1 MKSPPL
7 PETAT
12 RDRLRDQLEAIDG
25 VHKVVIEG
33 PPLVAYVICERSDSA
48 PVELLVRAVLA
59 KAGME
64 ASSVDVRICYL
75 AATQAPRRVRF
86 LHSRLQHRGGAGRVV
101 ASVGLEWAGEEFE
114 REVEGESGGG
124 PMELRLAALATL
136 RTLEAVIGGVLE
148 FRLVGIRALRAFD
161 ADLIVVL
168 VHTEHS
174 ATPLIGAAL
183 ATGDPYR
190 SASVAVLNA
199 TNRILGNYLVTHN

>member
-1 MKSPPL
+1 MKSPAPD
-7 PETAT
+7 TAT
-12 RDRLRDQLEAIDG
+12 RDRLRAQIEAIDG
-25 VHKVVIEG
+25 VQKVVLEG
-33 PPLVAYVICERSDSA
+33 PPLVAYVICAERNDSS

-59 KAGME
+59 REGLE

-75 AATQAPRRVRF
+75 VSTQAPRRVRF
-86 LHSRLQHRGGAGRVV
+86 LHSRLQRRTAGRVV
-101 ASVGLEWAGEEFE
+101 ASVGLEWAGAEYE
-114 REVEGESGGG
+114 REVEGESSGG

-148 FRLVGIRALRAFD
+148 FRLLGIRALRAFD

-168 VHTEHS
+168 LKTEHS
-174 ATPLIGAAL
+174 ATPLIGASL
-183 ATGDPYR
+183 ATDDPFR